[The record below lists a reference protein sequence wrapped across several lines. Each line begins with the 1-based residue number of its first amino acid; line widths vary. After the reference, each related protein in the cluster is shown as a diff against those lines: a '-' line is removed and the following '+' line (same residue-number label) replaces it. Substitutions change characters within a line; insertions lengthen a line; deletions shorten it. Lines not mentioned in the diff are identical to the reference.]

1 MLFGFHGFC
10 AFGLS
15 YMLKFFKHKLCSSM
29 EPQVQQQI
37 LAVVGKMMDLFGG
50 SVLPASVPSVP
61 VPASVPASVPAAVPS
76 FRVPPVSGP
85 SRKEIN
91 ARRKM
96 KRVRA
101 VERGEPSA
109 RDRERGTVYE
119 RARERDRERE
129 RARERD
135 RERAREERDRK
146 RARDDRELARDRER
160 ARARFSG

>member
-1 MLFGFHGFC
+1 M
-10 AFGLS
+10 
-15 YMLKFFKHKLCSSM
+15 
-29 EPQVQQQI
+29 QQQI

-119 RARERDRERE
+119 RARERDRERDRERE